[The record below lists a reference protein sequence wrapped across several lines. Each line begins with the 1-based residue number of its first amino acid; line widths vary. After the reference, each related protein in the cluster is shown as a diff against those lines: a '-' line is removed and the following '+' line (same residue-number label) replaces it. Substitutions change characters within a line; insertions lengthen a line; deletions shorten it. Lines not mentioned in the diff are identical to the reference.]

1 MTRAPNRLAAVWKLS
16 CVRVDGSKNNV
27 ATTLPFNRLTV
38 GMFLE
43 FLGHGE
49 QIHNLLFGE
58 VCNRHKIMFVH
69 IILIDGLFSTAKLL
83 IIFHIVVL
91 FERKIVFLQKK

>member
-1 MTRAPNRLAAVWKLS
+1 
-16 CVRVDGSKNNV
+16 
-27 ATTLPFNRLTV
+27 
-38 GMFLE
+38 
-43 FLGHGE
+43 
-49 QIHNLLFGE
+49 
-58 VCNRHKIMFVH
+58 MFVH